1 MYNISDNDRD
11 LIIKLLSWHTTKA
24 RGDDINSANKIR
36 QSNLLIK
43 KLKKKKRWK
52 TE

>member
-24 RGDDINSANKIR
+24 RGDDIKSANKIR

-43 KLKKKKRWK
+43 KLKKKTKWK